1 MRRWVVVL
9 AVLAACGG
17 SHPTATTSTTAK
29 DTESAAYCRLMER
42 TDPDARSGDPAKV
55 VDAYAERVENSPDV
69 LDQAWIDFAYE
80 PTSRQGAAV
89 IVDWTQEHCGFLP
102 YVVH

>member
-1 MRRWVVVL
+1 M
-9 AVLAACGG
+9 
-17 SHPTATTSTTAK
+17 
-29 DTESAAYCRLMER
+29 
-42 TDPDARSGDPAKV
+42 
-55 VDAYAERVENSPDV
+55 VDAYAARVENSPDV